1 MTFLERFLHFW
12 YDFIVGD
19 DWSIA
24 AGVIVGL
31 GLTWVLVQSGI
42 NAWWLMPLAVA
53 IVLGISLWREVSQ
66 VETRNSNNEAD
77 T

>member
-1 MTFLERFLHFW
+1 MTYIMRFLHFW

-31 GLTWVLVQSGI
+31 GLTWVLVQRGI
-42 NAWWLMPLAVA
+42 NAWWLMPLAVT
-53 IVLGISLWREVSQ
+53 IVLGISLWREVSK
-66 VETRNSNNEAD
+66 VETRN
-77 T
+77 